1 MKKKFVP
8 RESLDL
14 RKMLKPAVR
23 TLKPSVIMDLTDDIV
38 ETIDLSN
45 DDTEIEKIVSSTV
58 LTLYTPFD
66 ASAFLLS
73 QILPISSSTS
83 ALIPKKGSSS
93 SIQVAPS
100 SKKKTKKDT
109 SIQSVQAA
117 SLPTSKAVPA
127 MSKAKSAIFP
137 CTELDENVYW
147 TKGWFTDDVQKKIS
161 QFFTGKDSSSSALSS
176 SSSALS
182 SSSSALSSSSSALS
196 SSSSSALSSSS
207 SALSSSSSALSSSA
221 DTPLPQGV
229 ILVRNFLNIDDQNR
243 VVKEA
248 DTFHERAP
256 FYIKKYGS
264 GSLHFYL
271 TTFGLHWTRSNNK
284 KNGAYSLTRT
294 DCDKLPCP
302 PMPPFLAS
310 LAARAFGKDAPREV
324 QNAVDCGDIPYCSTY
339 SMGHFN
345 FYPEGKLNGAT
356 VELGSHQD
364 DAESDESVAAQLP
377 VFSLSIGNSADFALK
392 PTREEWG
399 RNLEAHLALSGIKIE
414 ESSSGSDLSENLECT
429 IRLNSGDLLIFGGC
443 CRLIRHG
450 ISKFYACSKPAE
462 LVMRGGR
469 LNCTLRCDP
478 WSVETVKG
486 GEKGKKEKEE
496 LLKLL
501 KETPPWR
508 KEKKEA
514 KVSVGQ
520 KRKR

>member
-1 MKKKFVP
+1 MKKTVVP
-8 RESLDL
+8 REGLDL

-23 TLKPSVIMDLTDDIV
+23 TLKPPTIMDLTDDIV

-45 DDTEIEKIVSSTV
+45 DVSEIEKIVSSTV

-66 ASAFLLS
+66 SSAFLLT

-83 ALIPKKGSSS
+83 AHIPKKST
-93 SIQVAPS
+93 QVAPS

-117 SLPTSKAVPA
+117 SLPTSKAVLA

-147 TKGWFTDDVQKKIS
+147 TKGWFTDDVQKKMS
-161 QFFTGKDSSSSALSS
+161 QFFTGKASSSSAL
-176 SSSALS
+176 
-182 SSSSALSSSSSALS
+182 
-196 SSSSSALSSSS
+196 SSSALSSSS

-243 VVKEA
+243 VVNEA

-271 TTFGLHWTRSNNK
+271 TTFGLHWTSSNNK

-339 SMGHFN
+339 SMGLFN

-356 VELGSHQD
+356 VALGSHQD
-364 DAESDESVAAQLP
+364 DAESDESVAAELP

-399 RNLEAHLALSGIKIE
+399 RNLEAHLARSCIE
-414 ESSSGSDLSENLECT
+414 IGESSSGSDLSENLECT

-443 CRLIRHG
+443 CRMIRHG

-478 WSVETVKG
+478 WAVETVKG
-486 GEKGKKEKEE
+486 GVKGTKEKEE

-501 KETPPWR
+501 KEAPPWR